1 MTQSLAGRHIFCAVL
16 IIFALAIPGI
26 AKASTC
32 PAESFIQSAG
42 EAFMNASRRGSAGAF
57 SSAASRFADLHSIAL
72 FALGSYR
79 RNLPKSRETEYVART
94 RTFMGKFMAQ
104 YGSKFS
110 GTAIS
115 ITSCNESGSGLT
127 VGTKLS
133 TGQSLT
139 FRLRKS
145 GGSYRVQDVSVS
157 SIWLAQTMRGKF
169 TNVIRENNGDIE
181 ALLSYLGD

>member
-1 MTQSLAGRHIFCAVL
+1 MDQKEKHIFCTAL
-16 IIFALAIPGI
+16 ILLTLGIPNI

-32 PAESFIQSAG
+32 PAEGFIQSAG
-42 EAFMNASRRGSAGAF
+42 EAFMGASRRGSAGAF

-72 FALGSYR
+72 FALGIY
-79 RNLPKSRETEYVART
+79 
-94 RTFMGKFMAQ
+94 Q
-104 YGSKFS
+104 YSSKFS
-110 GTAIS
+110 GTSIA

-133 TGQSLT
+133 TGQSIT

-169 TNVIRENNGDIE
+169 TNVMRENNGNVE
-181 ALLSYLGD
+181 ALMSYLDN